1 LSIDVA
7 TRNLL
12 AALLRRESRSL
23 FQYLREVPPWA
34 GPREQNAVA
43 RLRELAGAE
52 LDTLENLNRY
62 LERQHAAPGP
72 TGSYPDFTPF
82 NDQALHF
89 LLPAVV
95 REQKQLL
102 AELER
107 DRPAVADEGAAA
119 FLSRLADLK
128 RRHIPELEALHTT
141 PHTFTTVVV

>member
-1 LSIDVA
+1 MDA
-7 TRNLL
+7 TTRGVL
-12 AALLRRESRSL
+12 AGVLRRESRSL

-52 LDTLENLNRY
+52 LAVVEELSKHMQ
-62 LERQHAAPGP
+62 RQNAGPGP
-72 TGSYPDFTPF
+72 YGSYPDFTPF

-107 DRPAVADEGAAA
+107 DRAAVAEPGAA
-119 FLSRLADLK
+119 LLIDGLAELK
-128 RRHIPELEALHTT
+128 RRHIPELDALHTS